1 MPKAEVALRDLVSW
15 SDRSETDFYYYV
27 KEFFRQVL
35 GYPKENIF
43 LTESG
48 RGGGIPDVS
57 LSAKDVRPKDKV
69 FWIVGEV
76 KRKPGLFR
84 DPSVRRERWKEQLGR
99 YVTSDTIYT
108 LLLDPSTLVV
118 LKPTGEEVA
127 VILLDEISAPDLI
140 SSSAKAGISFLSFEN
155 SVSDRTL
162 AEFKDGRSP
171 SRFIDVRSDAG
182 RDEFYRT
189 LHVCSREL
197 ISYSLARV
205 RALYSDY
212 SQYKARF
219 EEVEA
224 RATGDAASDKVENE
238 LRRKHQQSRTFVEQY
253 LEEFRKQIGKALPKR
268 KEAEL
273 EYLLEVYAT
282 EGSSL
287 LLARIL
293 FVRFSEDHGMTTRK
307 ISNGGIKRYRE
318 FFDSVKDDYR
328 NLLVSAFK
336 DLERIYAR
344 LFEPSVFDWA
354 HEGNGELSNLLLRIF
369 YRLNAFDFTQIDGD
383 LLGNLYERFLP
394 IEKRKKLGEYYTP
407 LPIADYV
414 LEKIGFFERPGPLLD
429 PACGSGTFLISA
441 ADGLVRRMIARG
453 VEPAVA
459 VDEALKL
466 VNGIDINMFAAF
478 IAQLQLIWHLFPYV
492 KRAGPGGVTLPEIRV
507 YGGLS
512 ALVWPQHSLSDT
524 LLKDYADK
532 SQAVRDGTYRYVVGN
547 PPYIRNERLKDRGP
561 WRSFFEDV
569 DHRNSDISFFFVQRA
584 LIGGRKHNSKGP
596 DTVKR
601 PWLEEG
607 GRMCFVLPHGICDS
621 EAAHPLRDAFFERRV
636 LEISDLEEV
645 AQELFP
651 SPQASSRATT
661 APVLLFVENSPQAEE
676 SEMEIVQVPRVA
688 LSPRRL
694 DQKALS
700 TSSVRQTDSM
710 NPRINPDRQILTKLQ
725 ADDMPLLRKI
735 RQHMTVGDFAAA
747 SSPAYGMKVGREGRL
762 SSVPGEGLMPLRK
775 GANVSTY
782 RLDPK
787 VSRWIKVK
795 RAESKS
801 IWAHIEE
808 LHSPA
813 FALSGISL
821 APQCTLFDPHATCLN
836 DSSRVFVPN
845 ESSKGFPWDALINSS
860 TVRFT
865 YLLTLRAGLVG
876 VGTPVGEGRTA
887 SWCCLYPRSIASLP
901 VPESLVREPEP
912 LIRIATELR
921 ALAEEIGSRWTAVDA
936 ELRRGPMR
944 AIALFDIDFSSWIG
958 LPPTGAE
965 LSLSRVGHR
974 ARLTVLVGK
983 QPTLSFIEGPYDA
996 LNVVRYIHE
1005 QMEAPG
1011 LDLRTL
1017 ELPEDLT
1024 TVSDLID
1031 QAEDVNSRPVR
1042 QFKQLQAECDRVVAT
1057 GFGLN
1062 PSELEYM
1069 TRRLASSPLDVL
1081 QPRWPWTPVEIRD
1094 IQEYDSDRFA

>member
-1 MPKAEVALRDLVSW
+1 MPKADVALLDLVSW
-15 SDRSETDFYYYV
+15 SDRSEVDFYYYV
-27 KEFFRQVL
+27 KEFFRHVL
-35 GYPKENIF
+35 GYPKENIL
-43 LTESG
+43 LTETGSS
-48 RGGGIPDVS
+48 GGIPDVS
-57 LSAKDVRPKDKV
+57 LVAKDVRPKDKV

-84 DPSVRRERWKEQLGR
+84 DQKVRRNRWEVQLR
-99 YVTSDTIYT
+99 KYVTSDTIYT
-108 LLLDPSTLVV
+108 ILLDPSTLVV

-127 VILLDEISAPDLI
+127 VIALDEITASDLV
-140 SSSAKAGISFLSFEN
+140 SSSATSGISFLEFEN

-162 AEFKDGRSP
+162 AEFKNGRSP
-171 SRFIDVRSDAG
+171 SRFIDVRTDEG

-205 RALYSDY
+205 RALYADY
-212 SQYKARF
+212 SRYK
-219 EEVEA
+219 VESA
-224 RATGDAASDKVENE
+224 ELESRATGDAASDKIEDE
-238 LRRKHQQSRTFVEQY
+238 LRKKHQQSRTFVEQY

-273 EYLLEVYAT
+273 DYLLEVYAT

-318 FFDSVKDDYR
+318 FYESVKDDYR
-328 NLLVSAFK
+328 NLLVNAFK

-369 YRLNAFDFTQIDGD
+369 YRLNAFEFTQIDGD

-394 IEKRKKLGEYYTP
+394 VEKRKKLGEYYTP

-429 PACGSGTFLISA
+429 PACGSGTFLIAA
-441 ADGLVRRMIARG
+441 ADGLVRRMVARG

-492 KRAGPGGVTLPEIRV
+492 KKAGRGSVTLPEIRV
-507 YGGLS
+507 FGGLS
-512 ALVWPQHSLSDT
+512 ALVWLQHSLSDT

-532 SQAVRDGTYRYVVGN
+532 SQSVRDGVYRYVVGN

-561 WRSFFEDV
+561 WRAFFSDV
-569 DHRNSDISFFFVQRA
+569 DHNNSDISFFFVQRA
-584 LIGGRKHNSKGP
+584 LIGGRRHNSKGP
-596 DTVKR
+596 DTTKR

-636 LEISDLEEV
+636 LEVTDLEEV

-661 APVLLFVENSPQAEE
+661 APILLFVENSHPSEDV
-676 SEMEIVQVPRVA
+676 EMEIVQVPR
-688 LSPRRL
+688 S
-694 DQKALS
+694 ALS
-700 TSSVRQTDSM
+700 TKRLDAGALSSSSVRQAESM
-710 NPRINPDRQILTKLQ
+710 SPKINPDAQILTKLQ
-725 ADDMPLLRKI
+725 ARDMPILRKI
-735 RQHMTVGDFAAA
+735 RQHMTVGDFAAP
-747 SSPAYGMKVGREGRL
+747 SSPAYGVKVGREGHL
-762 SSVPGEGLMPLRK
+762 SPVPGDGLMPLRK

-787 VSRWIKVK
+787 VSRWLKLK

-801 IWAHIEE
+801 IWAHVEKFE
-808 LHSPA
+808 SPA
-813 FALSGISL
+813 YALSGISF
-821 APQCTLFDPHATCLN
+821 APQCAVFDPNTTCLN
-836 DSSRVFVPN
+836 DSSRIFVPSD
-845 ESSKGFPWDALINSS
+845 SSKDFPWDVLINSS
-860 TVRFT
+860 TARFT

-887 SWCCLYPRSIASLP
+887 SWCCLYPRSIALLP
-901 VPESLVREPEP
+901 APEELVKEPER
-912 LIRIATELR
+912 LTGLAKAIR
-921 ALAEEIGSRWTAVDA
+921 ALAEEVGSRWSSVDA
-936 ELRRGPMR
+936 QLELGPKRG
-944 AIALFDIDFSSWIG
+944 IALFDVDFSNWIG
-958 LPPTGAE
+958 PTPAGAE
-965 LSLSRVGHR
+965 VSVTRTGDR
-974 ARLTVLVGK
+974 ARLALLADK
-983 QPTLSFIEGPYDA
+983 QLTLSYIEGRYDV
-996 LNVVRYIHE
+996 LNVVRYLLE
-1005 QMEAPG
+1005 RQDEPG
-1011 LDLRTL
+1011 QDVRTL
-1017 ELPEDLT
+1017 ELPENVET
-1024 TVSDLID
+1024 ISAMVD
-1031 QAEDVNSRPVR
+1031 QAKDPDSAPMRR
-1042 QFKQLQAECDRVVAT
+1042 FKELQVECNRVIAE
-1057 GFGLN
+1057 GFGLTV
-1062 PSELEYM
+1062 EEQEYI
-1069 TRRLASSPLDVL
+1069 TQRLAAPPLDVL